1 MKRKR
6 FVLFAL
12 GTFLLAGATQL
23 GAQTV
28 YSLDDCVRLSLKNNL
43 QMHNG
48 QLDVKSMQSRIN
60 EAKSGFLP
68 SVDITGQYQYY
79 ITMPK
84 MLVPAEFMGGPKGEY
99 SEFVMGSAQT
109 TSAAL
114 QVSQILYNQK
124 VFIALK
130 AAQTARTVTDL
141 QVSKTKEDLTYNVS
155 AVYYNLQML
164 QQNLMMID
172 SNLVTLDKIL
182 TSSKVLQANE
192 IISRTN
198 LKRLQINYDNLK
210 NERNNLQLTN
220 NKAYSLLKFLMGLPL
235 TDSVCIAAFDNKES
249 EMMPGKGNVENRI
262 DIRMG
267 REQITLAQL
276 DKKASI
282 ADYYPSLAGVFN
294 YSATGYYDEVN
305 PFKSINN
312 RWMKGSYVALQLK
325 IPVFSGMSRYNQ
337 VKQKDFALQKAQNN
351 YELMK
356 QSAQKDITDA
366 VNNYMSTTNSYSNA
380 KRSLELAKDVFKS
393 SETEYRNGIISLSDL
408 LQVQN
413 ELSTARNNFST
424 ALINMR
430 LSEIEL
436 KKANG
441 ML

>member
-6 FVLFAL
+6 FVLFTL
-12 GTFLLAGATQL
+12 GAILLTAAIQL
-23 GAQTV
+23 KAQTV

-43 QMHNG
+43 QMKNG
-48 QLDVKSMQSRIN
+48 QLDTKSIQSRIN

-84 MLVPAEFMGGPKGEY
+84 MLVPAEFMGGAKGEY
-99 SEFVMGSAQT
+99 REFVMGSPQT

-114 QVSQILYNQK
+114 QVSQVLYNQK
-124 VFIALK
+124 VFIALR
-130 AAQTARTVTDL
+130 AAKSAKSMTDL
-141 QVSKTKEDLTYNVS
+141 QVGKTREDLIYNVS
-155 AVYYNLQML
+155 AVYYNLQMI
-164 QQNLMMID
+164 QQNRSMID
-172 SNLVTLDKIL
+172 SNLVILDKIL
-182 TSSKVLQANE
+182 STNKVLQANE
-192 IISRTN
+192 IISKTN

-210 NERNNLQLTN
+210 NERNNMQLTG
-220 NKAYSLLKFLMGLPL
+220 NKAYNLLKFLMGVPL
-235 TDSVCIAAFDNKES
+235 TDSLSVAQFNKTATPVAAGN
-249 EMMPGKGNVENRI
+249 GNVENRL
-262 DIRMG
+262 DVRMG
-267 REQITLAQL
+267 KEQITLAEL

-282 ADYYPSLAGVFN
+282 ADYYPSLSGVFN
-294 YSATGYYDEVN
+294 YSVTGYYDEMN
-305 PFKSINN
+305 PFKSIND
-312 RWMKGSYVALQLK
+312 RWMQGSYVGLQLK

-337 VKQKDFALQKAQNN
+337 VKQKDFAVQKAQNN

-356 QSAQKDITDA
+356 QSAQKDIADA
-366 VNNYMSTTNSYSNA
+366 VNNYMSTTNSYDNA
-380 KRSLELAKDVFKS
+380 KRSLELAQDVFRS

-413 ELSTARNNFST
+413 ELTTARNNFST

-441 ML
+441 TL